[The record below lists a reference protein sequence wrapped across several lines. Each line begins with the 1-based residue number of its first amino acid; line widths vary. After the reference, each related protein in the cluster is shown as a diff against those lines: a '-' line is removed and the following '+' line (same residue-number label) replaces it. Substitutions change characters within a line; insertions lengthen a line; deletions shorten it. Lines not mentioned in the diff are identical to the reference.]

1 MVEPGTM
8 RDALIALS
16 INAVNTKPADRMKK
30 TATETISECRCGTI
44 LAQTAAQKPRLFPF
58 VSVT

>member
-1 MVEPGTM
+1 M